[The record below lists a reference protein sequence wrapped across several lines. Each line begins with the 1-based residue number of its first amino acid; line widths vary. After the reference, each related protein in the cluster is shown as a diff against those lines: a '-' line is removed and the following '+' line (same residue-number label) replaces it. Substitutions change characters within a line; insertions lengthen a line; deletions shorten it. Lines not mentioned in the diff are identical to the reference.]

1 MKRLILLSA
10 LLITPQANA
19 DLLTGDYVSPE
30 TYAVNEAD
38 LQDYRHIP
46 PAPKLDIDHLD
57 DMRFDAPN
65 IVEKDFQIVNDESV
79 AKQEENYTQVENKS
93 KKTKKDKVSKADK
106 KLEKAQREE
115 LQPYQKKLSYKIAKW
130 WVDQRYK
137 REEPHHGNLH
147 EIKVNKRIE
156 NENKEK

>member
-10 LLITPQANA
+10 LLIAPQANA

-38 LQDYRHIP
+38 LQDYRYVP

-57 DMRFDAPN
+57 EMRFDAPN
-65 IVEKDFQIVNDESV
+65 IVEKDFQIGNDESISEQEKNL
-79 AKQEENYTQVENKS
+79 AKTDKKS
-93 KKTKKDKVSKADK
+93 KKKDKQ
-106 KLEKAQREE
+106 LEKAQKEE

-137 REEPHHGNLH
+137 REEPHHGSLH

-156 NENKEK
+156 NEQKAETK

>member
-10 LLITPQANA
+10 LLIAPQAYA
-19 DLLTGDYVSPE
+19 DLLTGSYVSPE

-38 LQDYRHIP
+38 LQDYKYAK

-57 DMRFDAPN
+57 DMRFEAPN
-65 IVEKDFQIVNDESV
+65 IVEKDFQIGQEPKEEV
-79 AKQEENYTQVENKS
+79 ANQT
-93 KKTKKDKVSKADK
+93 ADK
-106 KLEKAQREE
+106 KLKKDKKSKKVNNEE
-115 LQPYQKKLSYKIAKW
+115 VEPYKKKLSYKIAKW

-147 EIKVNKRIE
+147 EIKVDKRIQ
-156 NENKEK
+156 NEQGK

>member
-10 LLITPQANA
+10 LLIAPQANA
-19 DLLTGDYVSPE
+19 DLLTGGYVSPE

-38 LQDYRHIP
+38 LQDYRYAP
-46 PAPKLDIDHLD
+46 PPPKLNIDTLD
-57 DMRFDAPN
+57 DMRFQAPN
-65 IVEKDFQIVNDESV
+65 LVEKDIQVGSSSI
-79 AKQEENYTQVENKS
+79 AQEEEKFTKADKKS
-93 KKTKKDKVSKADK
+93 RKDK

-115 LQPYQKKLSYKIAKW
+115 LQPYQKKFSYKVAKW

-137 REEPHHGNLH
+137 REEPHHGSLH